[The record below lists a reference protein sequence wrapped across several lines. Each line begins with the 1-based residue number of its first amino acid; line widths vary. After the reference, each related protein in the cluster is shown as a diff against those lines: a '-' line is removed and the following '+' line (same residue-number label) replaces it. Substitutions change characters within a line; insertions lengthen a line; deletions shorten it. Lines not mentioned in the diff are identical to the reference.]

1 MGAQHVEAVE
11 TYTDAT
17 DPTLSKYDLIIMADT
32 LLDSINE
39 RDECS
44 QSLEQALA
52 NARAGHGM
60 VLNQSDMKM
69 SIACGKLLAI
79 PDPTSPNL

>member
-11 TYTDAT
+11 AYTDAT
-17 DPTLSKYDLIIMADT
+17 DPTLSKYDVIIMADT
-32 LLDSINE
+32 LLESVNK
-39 RDECS
+39 RNS
-44 QSLEQALA
+44 RYQNLEQALA
-52 NARAGHGM
+52 NARAGSSM
-60 VLNQSDMKM
+60 VINQSDMKM

>member
-11 TYTDAT
+11 TYTNAT
-17 DPTLSKYDLIIMADT
+17 DSTLSKYDLIIMADT

-39 RDECS
+39 HNPRY
-44 QSLEQALA
+44 QNLGNALA
-52 NARAGHGM
+52 NARAGGAM
-60 VLNQSDMKM
+60 VINQSDMKM

-79 PDPTSPNL
+79 PDPTSPTL